1 MIPLNYTADLSKPIV
16 IPVDLKPRY
25 RDSDMAH
32 IAADSTVAFLV
43 VEVDWKPWRKSLQ
56 PISTRSCPSRR
67 LRRTAE
73 MGVDS
78 GPSGV
83 MSQRRGCADSRPC
96 RLDDARRDSEAER
109 LGSVDGVNV
118 SFGEPLDVEEG

>member
-1 MIPLNYTADLSKPIV
+1 MIPLNYTADLCKPIV
-16 IPVDLKPRY
+16 MPVDLKPRY

-43 VEVDWKPWRKSLQ
+43 VEVDWKPRRKSLR

-83 MSQRRGCADSRPC
+83 MSQRRGCADTSRSRFATPT
-96 RLDDARRDSEAER
+96 
-109 LGSVDGVNV
+109 
-118 SFGEPLDVEEG
+118 VES